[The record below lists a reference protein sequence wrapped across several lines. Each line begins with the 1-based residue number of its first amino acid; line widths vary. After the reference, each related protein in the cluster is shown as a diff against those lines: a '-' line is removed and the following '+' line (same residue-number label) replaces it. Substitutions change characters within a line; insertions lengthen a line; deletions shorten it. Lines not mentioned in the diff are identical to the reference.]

1 MCGYSNIKVYT
12 CTSTSYIYIGEE
24 PVILSNEP
32 EWMQQLLQSYL
43 NEMEPSTDNIYGYMY
58 VCMYKSYQ
66 DHFKA

>member
-1 MCGYSNIKVYT
+1 MYKY
-12 CTSTSYIYIGEE
+12 YIYVGKE

-43 NEMEPSTDNIYGYMY
+43 NEMEPLTIYRYAY